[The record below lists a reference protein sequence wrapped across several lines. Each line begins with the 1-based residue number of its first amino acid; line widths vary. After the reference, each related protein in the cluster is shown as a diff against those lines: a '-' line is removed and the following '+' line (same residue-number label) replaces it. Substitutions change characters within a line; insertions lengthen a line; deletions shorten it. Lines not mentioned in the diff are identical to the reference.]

1 MERNNIFRGAG
12 KQATYAKTAYELLMT
27 GDWVTN
33 LDIVVKADKVEK
45 EDKEWHIKMAL
56 YRRAQKGNPSLTQRH
71 RR

>member
-1 MERNNIFRGAG
+1 MERNNIVRGAG

-45 EDKEWHIKMAL
+45 EEVLKNGISKWPYIGEL
-56 YRRAQKGNPSLTQRH
+56 
-71 RR
+71 